1 MSVVTDVRTRAEDAL
16 GQGKQVL
23 DSAQTRL
30 AVTVEDANKFAE
42 QLQGNARE
50 LAVRVRGNVTELAE
64 KATSR
69 DVTVAGKS
77 VSIDALTTDVE
88 ELVKRYRST
97 ATERAESI
105 VNELKNDERL
115 SKLVERAESI
125 VNDVKSDK
133 RVSQLAERVES
144 VYDALIDAVQDLVV
158 KPVQDLVVKPVQGLI
173 AKSPLANNSKVK
185 TPAVPAPADE
195 TAPITPAAHPSA

>member
-1 MSVVTDVRTRAEDAL
+1 MSIVTDVRTRAEDAL

-50 LAVRVRGNVTELAE
+50 LADRVRGNVTELAE

-77 VSIDALTTDVE
+77 VSIDALTADVE

-97 ATERAESI
+97 ATERAKSL
-105 VNELKNDERL
+105 VNEL
-115 SKLVERAESI
+115 
-125 VNDVKSDK
+125 KSDK
-133 RVSQLAERVES
+133 RVSQLAERVEN
-144 VYDALIDAVQDLVV
+144 VYDALIDAVQDHVV
-158 KPVQDLVVKPVQGLI
+158 KPVQDLI

-195 TAPITPAAHPSA
+195 TAPITPAADPSA